1 MRHAEPFRV
10 AVTGLGAVSAFGWGV
25 EALRRGLAAG
35 ETAIGPLRRFA
46 GEGHRTAVA
55 AEVPSADEAP
65 DALARLVPGWADLS
79 LADRFALTAAA
90 EALAAAG
97 GAAAV
102 LGGRPEAAGV
112 FFGGSTAGMV
122 EGEELFAEEPGQPLP
137 WRHLETLASQPID
150 APAAA
155 VARRFGIGGPVITV
169 SSACASGT
177 QALGLALDA
186 LRSGEVEVAL
196 AGGADS
202 LCRLTY
208 AGFNALRVVDER
220 PCRPFGAGR
229 EGMTLGEGAGVLV
242 LEPEVRA
249 RKRGAPVL
257 AHLLGVGNS
266 CDAHHMTAPHPEG
279 VGAAL
284 AIERAL
290 RDVGRGAAAGV
301 PPEAVAF
308 IDAHG
313 TGTPLNDLSEWRGMV
328 RVFGERAGEIPLTAT
343 KAAVGHLLGS
353 SGAIEAVVTVLCLA
367 AGEVHPT
374 AAGGGLDPET
384 PVRLVTGRPL
394 PLDREPDRKP
404 ELDPGRGSVALSTS
418 FGFGGANAAAVF
430 GRAELAGGPEPAGFE
445 EPR

>member
-1 MRHAEPFRV
+1 MRRAEPFRV

-65 DALARLVPGWADLS
+65 EALARLVPGWADLS
-79 LADRFALTAAA
+79 LADRFALAAAA
-90 EALAAAG
+90 EALAGAG

-102 LGGRPEAAGV
+102 LGGRPESAGV
-112 FFGGSTAGMV
+112 FFGGSTAGML
-122 EGEELFAEEPGQPLP
+122 ESEEVFAERSGAPLL
-137 WRHLETLASQPID
+137 RRGLERLASQPLD

-155 VARRFGIGGPVITV
+155 VARAFGLGGPVVTV

-208 AGFNALRVVDER
+208 AGFNALRVVDAR
-220 PCRPFGAGR
+220 PCRPFRAAR

-242 LEPEVRA
+242 LEPEERVRA
-249 RKRGAPVL
+249 RGAEGI
-257 AHLLGVGNS
+257 ARLLGVGNS

-290 RDVGRGAAAGV
+290 SDAGLDGGV
-301 PPEAVAF
+301 PAF
-308 IDAHG
+308 FNAHG
-313 TGTPLNDLSEWRGMV
+313 TGTPLNDLSEWRGME
-328 RVFGERAGEIPLTAT
+328 RVFGAGASEVPLTAT

-353 SGAIEAVVTVLCLA
+353 SGAIEAVATVLCLRDRQ
-367 AGEVHPT
+367 VHP
-374 AAGGGLDPET
+374 APGDGDLDPET
-384 PVRLVTGRPL
+384 PVRLVLDEPL
-394 PLDREPDRKP
+394 RL
-404 ELDPGRGSVALSTS
+404 ELEGVALSTS

-430 GRAELAGGPEPAGFE
+430 GPAGAPVRGRE
-445 EPR
+445 SEAR